1 MEDKMD
7 HHPVKRRRRLLT
19 GVATAAVAAAAG
31 LALAG
36 FSGGSAEHASAHDHP
51 SPVAASSKATGKA
64 LRFHDQMRKLWEDHI
79 VWTRLTIVSFA
90 AGSPDLQPTLDRL
103 LQNQEDIG
111 DAIKPFYGR
120 KAAAKLTALLKEHIN
135 GAVAVLVAAKAA
147 DQQAFEQANQAWYAN
162 GREIADFL
170 HRANPRFWRQHMM
183 RSMMR
188 THLDQTLAEG
198 AHRLA
203 GDFAADIRDYEAIHR
218 HILRMADA
226 LSAGIVADFP
236 RRFR

>member
-7 HHPVKRRRRLLT
+7 HHPMKRRRRLLT
-19 GVATAAVAAAAG
+19 GLATAAVAAAAG

-90 AGSPDLQPTLDRL
+90 AGGPDLQPTLDRL

-135 GAVAVLVAAKAA
+135 GAVDVLVAAKAP

-170 HRANPRFWRQHMM
+170 HRANPRFWGQDMM

-188 THLDQTLAEG
+188 THLDQTLAEA

-226 LSAGIVADFP
+226 LSGGIVAEFP
-236 RRFR
+236 RRFM